1 METQLSADV
10 SIYRILVFDEVYST
24 RAAEEQAEKSKL
36 SAFGTLARLNPLNR
50 PKTDTVNLSKS
61 ELRYEPFWQVSARR
75 QITYVHE
82 AVYPLPVANPHA
94 RQLEIA
100 GQVFEVL
107 THGGKPRVELAIN
120 ERCHREID
128 TALYQDGLKRP
139 IKQAKLQGY
148 VERYRAVEQPQLD
161 LPGAVAPQ
169 MPFASVVQVIK
180 SQLAA
185 EAIDAHRIDH
195 DLLEFISANLYFRP
209 VFAFEYLWTGAGRI
223 GVIEIDGLTG
233 EVVEDGQWFRDKL
246 DTVMSR
252 EMLFEL
258 GAEVASAALPG
269 AGFAVKVLGKLTQE
283 RTGHS

>member
-1 METQLSADV
+1 METQLNPDASV
-10 SIYRILVFDEVYST
+10 YRILVFDEVYSA

-50 PKTDTVNLSKS
+50 PKAETVNLSKS
-61 ELRYEPFWQVSARR
+61 ELRYEPFWHVAARR
-75 QITYVHE
+75 EIDYVHE
-82 AVYPLPVANPHA
+82 AVYPLQITNPHA

-100 GQVFEVL
+100 GQTVEVL
-107 THGGKPRVELAIN
+107 ANGNKPRVELAVN
-120 ERCHREID
+120 ELCHRKID
-128 TALYQDGLKRP
+128 TLLYQDGLKRP
-139 IKQAKLQGY
+139 IRQGKLQGY
-148 VERYRAVEQPQLD
+148 VERYRAVEQQQLD
-161 LPGAVAPQ
+161 LPGAVIPQ

-185 EAIDAHRIDH
+185 EAIDAHRIDN
-195 DLLEFISANLYFRP
+195 DLLEFVSANLYFRP

-258 GAEVASAALPG
+258 GAEMASTVVPG
-269 AGFAVKVLGKLTQE
+269 GGFAVKVLGKLTQE
-283 RTGHS
+283 RNGRP